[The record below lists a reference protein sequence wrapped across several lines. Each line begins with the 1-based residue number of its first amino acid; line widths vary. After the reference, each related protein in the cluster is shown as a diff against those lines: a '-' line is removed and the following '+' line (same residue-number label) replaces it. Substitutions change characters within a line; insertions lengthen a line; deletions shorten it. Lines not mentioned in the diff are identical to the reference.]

1 MSRQTKSP
9 EPHMS
14 VSPVSR
20 LASIALKAADVL
32 AFVVRT
38 TFDGRMTKYSPEDHY
53 MRGPGPK
60 WREKHMFDV
69 TTRGA

>member
-1 MSRQTKSP
+1 MST
-9 EPHMS
+9 S
-14 VSPVSR
+14 VVSR
-20 LASIALKAADVL
+20 LASIALKAASGL
-32 AFVVRT
+32 ALIVRS
-38 TFDGRMTKYSPEDHY
+38 TFDGRMTKYRPEEHY

>member
-1 MSRQTKSP
+1 MSLLSASGLALVVVMAARALAGFIRNSFEGPQRYRP
-9 EPHMS
+9 E
-14 VSPVSR
+14 
-20 LASIALKAADVL
+20 
-32 AFVVRT
+32 
-38 TFDGRMTKYSPEDHY
+38 EHY

>member
-1 MSRQTKSP
+1 M
-9 EPHMS
+9 EFHMS
-14 VSPVSR
+14 LLSASG
-20 LASIALKAADVL
+20 LALVVVMAARAV
-32 AFVVRT
+32 AGFIRT
-38 TFDGRMTKYSPEDHY
+38 SFDGPVRYRPEEHY

>member
-1 MSRQTKSP
+1 MEFQMSFLSASGLALVVVMAARALARFICRSFEGPVKYRP
-9 EPHMS
+9 E
-14 VSPVSR
+14 
-20 LASIALKAADVL
+20 
-32 AFVVRT
+32 
-38 TFDGRMTKYSPEDHY
+38 EHY